1 VFSLFAILAVAA
13 LRLRLRNRCGLGLN
27 QNPPF
32 LDGHDLGI
40 AGVCPHGPATSTDW
54 KGTPMGLTWI
64 IAAVVAVV
72 AMVGVFL
79 YNKLVRLRNTVRSA
93 WSDIDVHLKK
103 RFDLVPNLVEVVK
116 GYAAHEQSLFTKVA
130 EARAQAIRAT
140 GPAETAQAENM
151 LRDSLKSLFAVAE
164 AYPELKANQNFL
176 QLQTQL
182 KEIEDNIE
190 AARRYYNAVVRDF
203 NTTIEQFPSNL
214 IASQFRFEQNEFF
227 ELESPDVER
236 KPVRVGF

>member
-1 VFSLFAILAVAA
+1 
-13 LRLRLRNRCGLGLN
+13 
-27 QNPPF
+27 
-32 LDGHDLGI
+32 
-40 AGVCPHGPATSTDW
+40 
-54 KGTPMGLTWI
+54 MGLTWI
-64 IAAVVAVV
+64 IAAVVTVV
-72 AMVGVFL
+72 ALVGISL

-93 WSDIDVHLKK
+93 WSDIDVQLKK
-103 RFDLVPNLVEVVK
+103 RYDLVPNLVETVK
-116 GYAAHEQSLFTKVA
+116 GYAAHEQSLFTKVT

-190 AARRYYNAVVRDF
+190 ASRRYYNAVVRDF
-203 NTTIEQFPSNL
+203 NTAIEQFPANT
-214 IASQFRFEQNEFF
+214 IASPLGFEKNDFF
-227 ELESPDVER
+227 GLESPEVER
-236 KPVRVGF
+236 KPVKVGF